1 MYKSA
6 VAGFLFLLVSTS
18 MSDNIENARVEP
30 RDPRLQI
37 VSEAEQGS
45 PFSQLAAAD
54 MFYARGSYEDAFYWY
69 CIAVRSFTSNPN
81 AFSAEV
87 IKYEVSAAECN
98 LATMFFHG
106 LGTESDK
113 KQAFKLY
120 AEAARKRHLA
130 AQVQLGMMYAYA
142 EGIQQHYGLGYAWLY
157 AAELNGEN
165 SKDVKKALKMIEGKM
180 DRKAL
185 DNARKMS
192 EQWTDETVLE
202 KFEQRKK
209 TRFAFIS
216 NWFKKSS

>member
-1 MYKSA
+1 
-6 VAGFLFLLVSTS
+6 
-18 MSDNIENARVEP
+18 MSDNIENARVEPREP

-54 MFYARGSYEDAFYWY
+54 MFYARGTYEDAFYWY
-69 CIAVRSFTSNPN
+69 SIAVRSFTSNPT

-87 IKYEVSAAECN
+87 IKYEMSAAEYN
-98 LATMFFHG
+98 LAAMFFNG
-106 LGTESDK
+106 LGTDSDK

-120 AEAARKRHLA
+120 AEAGRKRHLA
-130 AQVQLGMMYAYA
+130 AQVQLGMMYVYA

-165 SKDVKKALKMIEGKM
+165 SKDVKKVLKMIEGKM
-180 DRKAL
+180 DRKSL

-192 EQWTDETVLE
+192 EQWIDEAVLE
-202 KFEQRKK
+202 KLAQRKK

-216 NWFKKSS
+216 NWFKKSV